1 MIDYWEKVEIDKTD
15 ESFVNLSVSEIYS
28 VYSRKV
34 LTKINYFRNKLL
46 TEGKDYNSIVIP
58 TAILNLISSDSY
70 LNRSFLFSISNQS
83 YTYVGSLYGMDVY
96 YDQNL
101 DKETIY
107 FTNSIQ
113 KIRENKIDH
122 ILYGTVSQSDKV
134 FVKLII
140 HSDLIM

>member
-1 MIDYWEKVEIDKTD
+1 MINYWEKVEIDKTD
-15 ESFVNLSVSEIYS
+15 ESFVNLSISEIYS
-28 VYSRKV
+28 FYSRRV
-34 LTKINYFRNKLL
+34 ITKINYFRNKLL

-58 TAILNLISSDSY
+58 TAILNLISSDVS
-70 LNRSFLFSISNQS
+70 LNPSFVSPTSNQS
-83 YTYVGSLYGMDVY
+83 YTYIGSLFGMDVY

-113 KIRENKIDH
+113 KIRENKIDN
-122 ILYGTVSQSDKV
+122 ILNGTVSQSDKL

-140 HSDLIM
+140 NSDLIM